1 MKEIPDATVLAAN
14 PSAAA
19 EAVDRLRQP
28 STHTISRRS
37 SPASTPRFVNDT
49 PAHPDRSFSGAAQV
63 RENWARIFAGV
74 PDLQARI
81 VGQTVD
87 DTAAWTEWDWTGT
100 RRDGSS
106 HHMRGVTI
114 TTVGT
119 EAITGARFFME
130 PVTDDGLG
138 VAAAI
143 DRVTGGVGGRS
154 AAGSAGVIAIAGG
167 TGRLGRLVAAD
178 LASRGERVRALTRDP
193 SRVSA
198 ELVTASRSCARTCA
212 IPRA

>member
-1 MKEIPDATVLAAN
+1 MRPSSPPTG
-14 PSAAA
+14 SAAA
-19 EAVDRLRQP
+19 QAVDRLAAAINAHDLEALV
-28 STHTISRRS
+28 SCFD
-37 SPASTPRFVNDT
+37 AAFVNDT

-63 RENWARIFAGV
+63 RENWARIFAAL

-138 VAAAI
+138 VVASI
-143 DRVTGGVGGRS
+143 DRATGAVGLPV
-154 AAGSAGVIAIAGG
+154 ATGS
-167 TGRLGRLVAAD
+167 
-178 LASRGERVRALTRDP
+178 RA
-193 SRVSA
+193 
-198 ELVTASRSCARTCA
+198 
-212 IPRA
+212 

>member
-1 MKEIPDATVLAAN
+1 MRPTSPPAG
-14 PSAAA
+14 AAA
-19 EAVDRLRQP
+19 KAVDRLAAAINAHDLEALV
-28 STHTISRRS
+28 SCFDVG
-37 SPASTPRFVNDT
+37 FVNDT

-114 TTVGT
+114 TTVGR
-119 EAITGARFFME
+119 EAITGVRFFME
-130 PVTDDGLG
+130 PVTADGLD

-143 DRVTGGVGGRS
+143 NRLTGAVGGRS
-154 AAGSAGVIAIAGG
+154 AVGSE
-167 TGRLGRLVAAD
+167 
-178 LASRGERVRALTRDP
+178 S
-193 SRVSA
+193 
-198 ELVTASRSCARTCA
+198 
-212 IPRA
+212 

>member
-1 MKEIPDATVLAAN
+1 MRPTSPPAG
-14 PSAAA
+14 AAA
-19 EAVDRLRQP
+19 KAVDRLAAAINAHDLEALV
-28 STHTISRRS
+28 SCFD
-37 SPASTPRFVNDT
+37 AGFVNDT

-119 EAITGARFFME
+119 EAITRARFFME

-143 DRVTGGVGGRS
+143 DRVTGAVGGRS
-154 AAGSAGVIAIAGG
+154 AAGSE
-167 TGRLGRLVAAD
+167 
-178 LASRGERVRALTRDP
+178 S
-193 SRVSA
+193 
-198 ELVTASRSCARTCA
+198 
-212 IPRA
+212 

>member
-1 MKEIPDATVLAAN
+1 MR
-14 PSAAA
+14 PSPGPTRNTAG
-19 EAVDRLRQP
+19 AVDRLAAAINA
-28 STHTISRRS
+28 HDLE
-37 SPASTPRFVNDT
+37 ALVACFDADFVNDT

-114 TTVGT
+114 TTVGR
-119 EAITGARFFME
+119 EAITGVRFFME
-130 PVTDDGLG
+130 PVTADGLD

-143 DRVTGGVGGRS
+143 NKLTGAVGGRS
-154 AAGSAGVIAIAGG
+154 AVGSE
-167 TGRLGRLVAAD
+167 
-178 LASRGERVRALTRDP
+178 S
-193 SRVSA
+193 
-198 ELVTASRSCARTCA
+198 
-212 IPRA
+212 

>member
-1 MKEIPDATVLAAN
+1 MTTDPMR
-14 PSAAA
+14 PSSEPTRNAA
-19 EAVDRLRQP
+19 EALDRL
-28 STHTISRRS
+28 SAAINAHDLEALVSCFD
-37 SPASTPRFVNDT
+37 ADFVNDT

-106 HHMRGVTI
+106 HRMRGVTI
-114 TTVGT
+114 TTVGR
-119 EAITGARFFME
+119 EAITGVRFFME
-130 PVTDDGLG
+130 QVTDDGLD

-143 DRVTGGVGGRS
+143 DRVTGAVAGRS
-154 AAGSAGVIAIAGG
+154 AVGSEA
-167 TGRLGRLVAAD
+167 
-178 LASRGERVRALTRDP
+178 
-193 SRVSA
+193 
-198 ELVTASRSCARTCA
+198 
-212 IPRA
+212 

>member
-1 MKEIPDATVLAAN
+1 MRPTSPPA
-14 PSAAA
+14 SAAA
-19 EAVDRLRQP
+19 EAVDRLAAAINAHDLEALV
-28 STHTISRRS
+28 SCFDVG
-37 SPASTPRFVNDT
+37 FVNDT

-114 TTVGT
+114 TTVGP
-119 EAITGARFFME
+119 EAITGVRFFME
-130 PVTDDGLG
+130 PVTADGLD

-143 DRVTGGVGGRS
+143 NRLTGAVGGRS
-154 AAGSAGVIAIAGG
+154 AAGSEA
-167 TGRLGRLVAAD
+167 
-178 LASRGERVRALTRDP
+178 
-193 SRVSA
+193 
-198 ELVTASRSCARTCA
+198 
-212 IPRA
+212 